1 MSYSITLNQYRQG
14 CTLTLTDRAGQTEHI
29 NCHNVATAQAIAK
42 AYKAKAK
49 AA

>member
-14 CTLTLTDRAGQTEHI
+14 CTLILTDRAGQTEHI
-29 NCHNVATAQAIAK
+29 DCHNVATAQALAK
-42 AYKAKAK
+42 VLGAKPK

>member
-14 CTLTLTDRAGQTEHI
+14 CTLILTARAGQTEHI
-29 NCHNVATAQAIAK
+29 DCHNVATAQALAK
-42 AYKAKAK
+42 VLGAKPK